1 VEVYGGAAGDDD
13 LVGLRPDQRRHN
25 GAEPLAVV
33 DPRDLPPAP
42 AAYAKAPPLARDPHQ
57 RLLGVPAHQA
67 EAVTVHV
74 DAAGDMVEAIL
85 EDGEGVLGV
94 EPQRIVLTQL
104 ETHAGILALRISWL
118 S

>member
-1 VEVYGGAAGDDD
+1 
-13 LVGLRPDQRRHN
+13 
-25 GAEPLAVV
+25 
-33 DPRDLPPAP
+33 
-42 AAYAKAPPLARDPHQ
+42 
-57 RLLGVPAHQA
+57 
-67 EAVTVHV
+67 
-74 DAAGDMVEAIL
+74 MVEAIL